1 MKSNKEFPCDIC
13 GSKDAVELPHARE
26 YTNGQPIHICKK
38 CGFVHVKHRR
48 SFAQI
53 ADTWS
58 KKIYGKGYTAVI
70 PAVRARQTY
79 VADFI
84 EKHLGLRNK
93 EVCDIGAGEG
103 RFPDII
109 RQPYYG
115 ATTFGIEASARNCQL
130 LGKMGIEHFNG
141 TIEDFLAAPKKQKR
155 QFDIATI
162 MWTLENCQSCRE
174 MLAGAWKLLKPG
186 GHVVIATGSRILVPF
201 KKPLYLYLSKND
213 ADTHSFRFSANTL
226 KSILAVSKF
235 KSVHVNRY
243 LDTDYLCIIA
253 KKVDHVVPWQ
263 GDPYLDVYNFFERW
277 HVDTQMYYSEK

>member
-1 MKSNKEFPCDIC
+1 MKAVKEFPCDIC
-13 GSKDAVELPHARE
+13 KSREAVEVPHCRE
-26 YTNGQPIHICKK
+26 YTNGQVVHICKK
-38 CGFVHVKHRR
+38 CGFVHVKKRR
-48 SFAQI
+48 TFEQI
-53 ADTWS
+53 ANTWS

-84 EKHLGLRNK
+84 EKHLGLRK
-93 EVCDIGAGEG
+93 KQVCDIGAGEG

-115 ATTFGIEASARNCQL
+115 ALPFGIEASVSNCGL
-130 LGKMGIEHFNG
+130 LKKMGVPHFNG
-141 TIEDFLAAPKKQKR
+141 TIEDYLAARQKK

-174 MLAGAWKLLKPG
+174 MLSGAWKLLKPG

-226 KSILAVSKF
+226 SAILAVSKF
-235 KSVHVNRY
+235 KVVQINRY
-243 LDTDYLCIIA
+243 LDTDYLCVIA
-253 KKVDHVVPWQ
+253 KKVNSVPSWK
-263 GDPYLDVYNFFERW
+263 GDNYLDVFNFFERW
-277 HVDTQMYYSEK
+277 HVDTQMYYPENV